1 MSHTEK
7 APAKHPTTSLRRTVD
22 LALAVLLVLQLA
34 LPYLGEFA
42 HEWLGVVF
50 GVLCL
55 VHLVIN
61 RKLFTTLH
69 HTHRWGRAILDW
81 LLVAWLIL
89 EMLSGLGMS
98 LYVTPWLTLP
108 STFLL
113 SRSFHGT
120 LGYWG
125 LLLAGFHCGLHAQ
138 AIRAQ
143 AAHLILHRPAHVP
156 STPRRIVVTVAGAAS
171 ALILDFPEHLVPGR
185 MVFATSLLPAPLYL
199 ALLALVFWGAACASA
214 LIDAALAKK
223 RSTAQ

>member
-1 MSHTEK
+1 MSHSK
-7 APAKHPTTSLRRTVD
+7 KSSAKHPSTSLRRAVD
-22 LALAVLLVLQLA
+22 LTLAVLLVLQLA

-42 HEWLGVVF
+42 HEWLGVIF

-61 RKLFTTLH
+61 RKLFTTFH
-69 HTHRWGRAILDW
+69 RTHRWGRAILDW

-98 LYVTPWLTLP
+98 LYVTPWLMLP
-108 STFLL
+108 PTFLL

-125 LLLAGFHCGLHAQ
+125 LLLADFHCGLHAQ

-143 AAHLILHRPAHVP
+143 AAHLILHRPASRP
-156 STPRRIVVTVAGAAS
+156 STPRRIVVAVTGAIS
-171 ALILDFPEHLVPGR
+171 ALVLDFPDHLMPGR
-185 MVFATSLLPAPLYL
+185 MVFAAAVLPAPFYL
-199 ALLALVFWGAACASA
+199 GLLALVFWGAACLSS
-214 LIDAALAKK
+214 LLDAAV
-223 RSTAQ
+223 TARRQGR